1 MLTLGLGLAAG
12 VGILIGGGA
21 VAGCWAPRCASAPSV
36 VRRAIVPGAIAVLV
50 AGVFQE
56 LIQLMLQQ
64 YEGPVGEFR
73 DFLYTWEG
81 LSPQGAVTIF
91 IVVAV
96 CRRGRR
102 ARIRAGVP
110 RVSPAHDHRRERM
123 IWAGLGLA
131 RSWCCCRRSPA
142 PMSARC

>member
-1 MLTLGLGLAAG
+1 MAGLLGAALR
-12 VGILIGGGA
+12 IS
-21 VAGCWAPRCASAPSV
+21 PRV

-64 YEGPVGEFR
+64 YEGPVSDFR

-81 LSPQGAVTIF
+81 LSQQGAVTIF

-96 CRRGRR
+96 VQRDRRLHLRGAARR
-102 ARIRAGVP
+102 A
-110 RVSPAHDHRRERM
+110 S
-123 IWAGLGLA
+123 
-131 RSWCCCRRSPA
+131 
-142 PMSARC
+142 RCAITGANA